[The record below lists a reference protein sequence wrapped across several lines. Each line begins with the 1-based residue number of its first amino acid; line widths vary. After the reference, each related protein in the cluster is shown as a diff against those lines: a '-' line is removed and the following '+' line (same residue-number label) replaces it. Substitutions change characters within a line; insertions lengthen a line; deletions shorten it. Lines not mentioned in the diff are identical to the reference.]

1 MNNTHT
7 EADIPTPLYGRI
19 VEFSAWAY
27 CCDEQMS
34 VCPDCGAT
42 FCVFCEDE
50 CTCGT
55 PIF

>member
-7 EADIPTPLYGRI
+7 EADVPTPLYGRI

-27 CCDEQMS
+27 CCDEQMAA
-34 VCPDCGAT
+34 CPDCGAT